1 MESDALEMYP
11 SEHAQVKGYS
21 CSRSG
26 TAVIFGTPS
35 AYSRVVTIRK
45 ALFVTL
51 AAFLMGSTGYALANS
66 AVYRSQD
73 QQPKK
78 DSKAKADSKEQ
89 AASLTGCV
97 DEQDGKWVLVKP
109 QTMTIIATLA
119 ADGFPTEGFAKY
131 VGQKVTVRG
140 TSSAGASSSPFKV
153 RTIETVSETCS
164 AQ

>member
-1 MESDALEMYP
+1 MYP
-11 SEHAQVKGYS
+11 SEHAQVKAFP
-21 CSRSG
+21 RM
-26 TAVIFGTPS
+26 AVIFGTPS
-35 AYSRVVTIRK
+35 ANSPAVMIRK
-45 ALFVTL
+45 ALFVAL
-51 AAFLMGSTGYALANS
+51 AAFLMGSTGYALSNS